1 MGHDAGDSV
10 TSGAVIR
17 GVVAHIVWARFPAA
31 VIEGYTVTRSRA
43 GAWSLTAATV
53 ISANAYNLRQT
64 PLTLVA
70 PTEHGEWRWPIRTPI
85 VSDRPPFHIAADL
98 GALEEIRHEP
108 LRATR

>member
-1 MGHDAGDSV
+1 LDDDAGHPV
-10 TSGAVIR
+10 TGGAVIR
-17 GVVAHIVWARFPAA
+17 GVVARIVWARFPAA

-43 GAWSLTAATV
+43 GAWSLTAATIV
-53 ISANAYNLRQT
+53 SANAYNLRQT

-98 GALEEIRHEP
+98 GPLEEIRHEP
-108 LRATR
+108 VRPTR